1 MCLAIPYKVLEVKEN
16 RRAVI
21 EVAGTKQEISL
32 KLLPEIKAGDWVLVN
47 LGTAIARIDEAEAT
61 EIMNIYREI
70 LEAEAIPDRPLAGV
84 VSK

>member
-16 RRAVI
+16 RLAVI

-32 KLLPEIKAGDWVLVN
+32 ELLPEIKAGDWILVN
-47 LGTAIARIDEAEAT
+47 LGTAITRIDEAEAT